1 MRHCTVGGV
10 RESGADA
17 REHGIERRTRVDQ
30 LDVLGAGRMGRALAG
45 RAAAHGLG
53 VRVHRRLHLMPAGSP
68 AVPVV
73 LALPLE
79 HLEELDPELLAGR
92 VVVDAMNA
100 WGDAAELMP
109 AAVHPGGTSGAVAE
123 HLRHSRVVKAF
134 NHLSY
139 HDVEVAPG
147 GAGGAAGADGEDGD
161 LEARGPGGAD
171 PASGPDH
178 RRALLV
184 AGDDPTAR
192 TVVSGLVVAM
202 GFAPVEAPLARGR
215 LAEPG
220 NVLFGQHLTAAGMR
234 ATLARHPSR
243 AA

>member
-17 REHGIERRTRVDQ
+17 REHGIERSTRVDQ

-45 RAAAHGLG
+45 RAAARGLG

-68 AVPVV
+68 AVPVL

-139 HDVEVAPG
+139 HDVEVAPVG
-147 GAGGAAGADGEDGD
+147 RAAR
-161 LEARGPGGAD
+161 LAR
-171 PASGPDH
+171 
-178 RRALLV
+178 
-184 AGDDPTAR
+184 TAR
-192 TVVSGLVVAM
+192 TATSRRGGPVA
-202 GFAPVEAPLARGR
+202 PTPHRART
-215 LAEPG
+215 
-220 NVLFGQHLTAAGMR
+220 TAAHCSSP
-234 ATLARHPSR
+234 ATTRPPAPW
-243 AA
+243 

>member
-17 REHGIERRTRVDQ
+17 REHGIGRRRRVDQ

-45 RAAAHGLG
+45 RAAARGLG
-53 VRVHRRLHLMPAGSP
+53 VRVHRRLHLMPVGSP

-79 HLEELDPELLAGR
+79 RLEELDPELLAGR

-123 HLRHSRVVKAF
+123 HLRHSQVVKAF

-139 HDVEVAPG
+139 HDVEVPG
-147 GAGGAAGADGEDGD
+147 GLPVPGGGDATGGAAPA
-161 LEARGPGGAD
+161 PD
-171 PASGPDH
+171 PAA

-184 AGDDPTAR
+184 AGDDPAAR
-192 TVVSGLVVAM
+192 ARVSDLVVAL

-220 NVLFGQHLTAAGMR
+220 GVLFGQHLTVAGMR
-234 ATLARHPSR
+234 SALERHPSGGS
-243 AA
+243 

>member
-45 RAAAHGLG
+45 RAAARGLG

-109 AAVHPGGTSGAVAE
+109 AAVHPEGTSGAVAE
-123 HLRHSRVVKAF
+123 HLRHSQVVKAF

-139 HDVEVAPG
+139 HDVEVVPG
-147 GAGGAAGADGEDGD
+147 GAGGAAGAGGD
-161 LEARGPGGAD
+161 LKARGPGRAD
-171 PASGPDH
+171 PASGTDH

-184 AGDDPTAR
+184 AGDDPAAR
-192 TVVSGLVVAM
+192 TVVAELVVAM
-202 GFAPVEAPLARGR
+202 GFAPVEAPLAHGR

-220 NVLFGQHLTAAGMR
+220 NPLFGQHLTTDGMR
-234 ATLARHPSR
+234 AILTRHRPR